1 MASEEDEEDGLE
13 ERRRGKREGKAGII
27 MGRRMDGEDES
38 KEEGE
43 KRRRDVREAMD
54 ERWIEEERG
63 GGIDRKGRSVKALDG
78 VDVRWA
84 GART

>member
-63 GGIDRKGRSVKALDG
+63 GEIDRKGRSVKALGG

>member
-43 KRRRDVREAMD
+43 KRGRDVREAMD

-63 GGIDRKGRSVKALDG
+63 GGLIGRGG
-78 VDVRWA
+78 V
-84 GART
+84 